1 MAAQFQMAATD
12 MLRKSDGCPM
22 TPAERQARRR
32 ANLLAEI
39 ERLRDAL
46 RRVLA
51 TRQIAEAHAAAR
63 EALPAMP
70 EQTP

>member
-1 MAAQFQMAATD
+1 
-12 MLRKSDGCPM
+12 M

-32 ANLLAEI
+32 TNLLAEI

-63 EALPAMP
+63 EALPAMQ